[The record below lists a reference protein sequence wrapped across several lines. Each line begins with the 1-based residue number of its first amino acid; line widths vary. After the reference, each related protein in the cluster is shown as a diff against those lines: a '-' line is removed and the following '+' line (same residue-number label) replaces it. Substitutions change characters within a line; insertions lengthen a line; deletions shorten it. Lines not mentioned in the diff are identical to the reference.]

1 MFQILSIRVLN
12 SNSTAPLKTVL
23 LFSPRPSSHP
33 ISIIFSSSTIEVN
46 NILLTERTKEQS
58 RSGKQV
64 SNKQPPM
71 NASQENTKL
80 LANID
85 QGA

>member
-23 LFSPRPSSHP
+23 LFSPRPHLIPSLSFLP
-33 ISIIFSSSTIEVN
+33 STTEVN
-46 NILLTERTKEQS
+46 NILLTEITKEQS
-58 RSGKQV
+58 RLAKQV

-71 NASQENTKL
+71 NASQENTKM

-85 QGA
+85 

>member
-23 LFSPRPSSHP
+23 LFPPRTSYHP

-58 RSGKQV
+58 RSAKQV

-71 NASQENTKL
+71 NAFQENTKM

-85 QGA
+85 